1 MNSQHFFFE
10 FDGVFSYSQEGIP
23 IIQLG
28 FLKKEDSQNVE
39 YWKMQRDGADIYNF
53 DGSGGFLILLNEK
66 AASEFEFYCSLYSY
80 FSLTKPCISLI

>member
-1 MNSQHFFFE
+1 MNSQHFFE

-28 FLKKEDSQNVE
+28 FLKKEDSRNVV
-39 YWKMQRDGADIYNF
+39 YWKMQGDSADIYNF
-53 DGSGGFLILLNEK
+53 NGSGGFLILLNEK

-80 FSLTKPCISLI
+80 FSLTKPCIYLI

>member
-1 MNSQHFFFE
+1 MYELSAFFE
-10 FDGVFSYSQEGIP
+10 FDGVFSDSQEGIP

-28 FLKKEDSQNVE
+28 FLKKEDSQNVV
-39 YWKMQRDGADIYNF
+39 YWKMQRDSADIYNF

-80 FSLTKPCISLI
+80 FSLTKPFISLI

>member
-10 FDGVFSYSQEGIP
+10 FDGVFSYSQEDIP

-28 FLKKEDSQNVE
+28 FLKKEDSQNVV
-39 YWKMQRDGADIYNF
+39 YWKMQRDSADIYNF

-80 FSLTKPCISLI
+80 SSLTKHCVSLI